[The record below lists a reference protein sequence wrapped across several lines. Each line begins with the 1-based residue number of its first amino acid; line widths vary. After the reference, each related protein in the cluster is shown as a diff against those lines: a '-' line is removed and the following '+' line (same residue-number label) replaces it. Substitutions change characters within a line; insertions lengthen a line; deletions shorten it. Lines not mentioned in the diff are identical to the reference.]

1 MNDTPAHTPAETS
14 VPILDA
20 TDLLENF
27 LTYQEQYDNQIVGFK
42 YGGELAE
49 DAAKVREI
57 FRQCVIMT
65 RSHRGPLLF
74 GVHGGGDAITAA
86 LAKEGVERVDD
97 AKGKRITNP
106 AVMNVADRELG
117 LINKSNVRL
126 FNSLSDDVQAV
137 GLAAY
142 DGRLVTATPFDAAN
156 NNYAGRVT
164 KVNTGFLSKIMSRS
178 SGTYNIPL
186 IYPIAYGPTAEATDY
201 RINVNADDLA
211 AEIAMAMKAKRF
223 ILLSNIPGVL
233 DKQKNLISTLS
244 TDDIA
249 GLIEDGTIT
258 KGMIPKVEGARD
270 VALELGDA
278 GGVAI
283 IDGRK
288 RSTMLNELLGMGG
301 GTLIHA
307 PRLTPGS

>member
-1 MNDTPAHTPAETS
+1 MNDTSAQTTTP
-14 VPILDA
+14 VLDA

-27 LTYQEQYDNQIVGFK
+27 LQYQEQYDGQVVGFK

-49 DAAKVREI
+49 DAAMVREI
-57 FRQCVIMT
+57 ARQCAIMT
-65 RSHRGPLLF
+65 RGQRGPLLF

-86 LAKEGVERVDD
+86 LAKEGIERVNDS
-97 AKGKRITNP
+97 KGKRITNP
-106 AVMNVADRELG
+106 DVMRVADRELG
-117 LINKSNVRL
+117 LLNKSNVRI
-126 FNSLSDDVQAV
+126 FNAVSSDVQAV

-142 DGRLVTATPFDAAN
+142 DGRLVTAQAFDPAN

-164 KVNTGFLSKIMSRS
+164 KVNTGYLSQIMNRAA
-178 SGTYNIPL
+178 GNYIPL
-186 IYPIAYGPTAEATDY
+186 IYPIAYGPDAEATDY

-223 ILLSNIPGVL
+223 LMLSNIPGIL
-233 DKQKNLISTLS
+233 DKEKNLISTVS
-244 TDDIA
+244 TDDVA

-258 KGMIPKVEGARD
+258 GGMIPKAEGARD
-270 VALELGDA
+270 VALELGSA

-301 GTLIHA
+301 GTLVRA
-307 PRLTPGS
+307 PGMSPK